1 MQFVDHVVKGP
12 KTILTHPTIQDMDT
26 DPGYEEMGRRR
37 FFVDSANWGGGGVRL
52 PPLLDPH
59 MPYHSHPM
67 KGVDFPRVIT
77 VYSIS

>member
-37 FFVDSANWGGGGVRL
+37 FFVDSANWGGGGGDVRL
-52 PPLLDPH
+52 PPPPGSAHALPFP
-59 MPYHSHPM
+59 PYERRGFSQS
-67 KGVDFPRVIT
+67 D
-77 VYSIS
+77 YSV